1 MGFLKQYRLPIMGAI
16 CLVLLFVVLR
26 GKDEVPEPAEGDNP
40 FARQRVAVPA
50 SASIGSPAQGEVS
63 TSSKRTDAKPDRA
76 SEPVSEPESTPKVE
90 SDSEAGKET
99 ASETAEEPT
108 STELEFDPETARL
121 EAVEKVNAFNSQLA
135 TTLGTFNPNARK
147 VRMKAA
153 ELEAR
158 AESLDKWIAEQDLR
172 TGLSQEDADKWQA
185 QRSVWVEHSSQ
196 LKEVSRRLA
205 ATRGTTRK
213 VRILAQEIQEDVK
226 D

>member
-16 CLVLLFVVLR
+16 SLVLLFVVLR

-63 TSSKRTDAKPDRA
+63 GSSKRTDAKPKPA
-76 SEPVSEPESTPKVE
+76 SEPVPEPESAPEIK

-99 ASETAEEPT
+99 ANETAEEPT

-135 TTLGTFNPNARK
+135 TTLGAFNPNARK

-158 AESLDKWIAEQDLR
+158 AESLDKWIAEQDLG

-185 QRSVWVEHSSQ
+185 QRSVWVEHSRQ

>member
-1 MGFLKQYRLPIMGAI
+1 MGAI
-16 CLVLLFVVLR
+16 SLVLLFVVLR
-26 GKDEVPEPAEGDNP
+26 GKDEVPERAEGDNP

-63 TSSKRTDAKPDRA
+63 TSSKRTDAKPDPA
-76 SEPVSEPESTPKVE
+76 SEPESAPKVK
-90 SDSEAGKET
+90 SDSEAGNET

>member
-16 CLVLLFVVLR
+16 SLVLLFVVLR
-26 GKDEVPEPAEGDNP
+26 GKDEVPERAEGDNP

-63 TSSKRTDAKPDRA
+63 TSSKRTDAKPDPA
-76 SEPVSEPESTPKVE
+76 SEPESAPKVK
-90 SDSEAGKET
+90 SDSEAGNET